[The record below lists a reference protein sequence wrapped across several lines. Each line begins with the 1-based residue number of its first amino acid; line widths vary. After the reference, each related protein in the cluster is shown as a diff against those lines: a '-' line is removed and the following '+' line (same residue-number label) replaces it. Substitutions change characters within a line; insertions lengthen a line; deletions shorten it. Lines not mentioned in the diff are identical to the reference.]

1 MYLLALL
8 YPEAQGLSRG
18 ISACDQRNLL
28 LVKITQFPGKFAAG
42 RFACHPHSVPEG
54 IGRNGWH
61 SPADAGCAHPFLQR
75 MGMRRPPAYGV
86 QDAPLILQFAGNFP
100 GLDVGFRQGT
110 RRRSSS
116 GPSFMDAH
124 KRNKAARPSS
134 ISIRWAKQSFPA
146 SAGSKGPICQAVRG
160 TDCRS

>member
-8 YPEAQGLSRG
+8 YPEAQALSRG
-18 ISACDQRNLL
+18 ISACDQCNLL

-42 RFACHPHSVPEG
+42 RFACHPHSFPEG
-54 IGRNGWH
+54 IGRNGGIALLM
-61 SPADAGCAHPFLQR
+61 PDAHPFLQR

-124 KRNKAARPSS
+124 RRNKAARPSS

-146 SAGSKGPICQAVRG
+146 SAGSKGPICPAARG